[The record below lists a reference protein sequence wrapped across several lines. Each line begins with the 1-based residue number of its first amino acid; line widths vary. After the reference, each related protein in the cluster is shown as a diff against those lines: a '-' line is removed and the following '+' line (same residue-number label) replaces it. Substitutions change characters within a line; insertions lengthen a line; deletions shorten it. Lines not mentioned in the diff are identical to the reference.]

1 MKYTLPPTCSL
12 QEAPLAEVAHAGFTP
27 RQPVATDRGGVPAAL
42 PDAAAG
48 STAVRRR
55 SGTASGEGSRS
66 ARAGG
71 ADAAGRPVG
80 SGRRVARADGA
91 HSPSGPTRSG
101 RASNGRL
108 GRGRA
113 PAGRGA
119 STLRTAGGS
128 VLAGLPAEE
137 PPEHLLPVL
146 EQLLTGATDV
156 TASQRLGM
164 SPRTFS
170 RRVSELLDYLGV
182 LSRFQAGVASV
193 NRGWVAA
200 QLDPSGRAGR

>member
-1 MKYTLPPTCSL
+1 M
-12 QEAPLAEVAHAGFTP
+12 
-27 RQPVATDRGGVPAAL
+27 
-42 PDAAAG
+42 
-48 STAVRRR
+48 
-55 SGTASGEGSRS
+55 
-66 ARAGG
+66 
-71 ADAAGRPVG
+71 
-80 SGRRVARADGA
+80 RADGA
-91 HSPSGPTRSG
+91 HSSSGPTRSG

-119 STLRTAGGS
+119 SALRPAGGS
-128 VLAGLPAEE
+128 VLAAEE

-182 LSRFQAGVASV
+182 LSRFQ
-193 NRGWVAA
+193 
-200 QLDPSGRAGR
+200 